1 MVVVYDI
8 GFTWNY
14 FRFTQHFFPLQH
26 HPLVTG
32 SQPPSHHRAP
42 AWSPWCAW
50 GGIHTSADR
59 WLGTKPVAK
68 NREKG
73 NFTSY
78 NWDIMACNGIYEH
91 KWIIYIYIYIIANN
105 NMSFGLSWFVQKW
118 WIYAIL
124 SQFEVVQTMMTR
136 LELELRYFQTN
147 PFLAFKPSTSS
158 ASRSFYPAPIRI

>member
-1 MVVVYDI
+1 MGNKANPQMVVVYDI

-50 GGIHTSADR
+50 GGIHTSAER

-73 NFTSY
+73 NFT
-78 NWDIMACNGIYEH
+78 IAIIGI
-91 KWIIYIYIYIIANN
+91 
-105 NMSFGLSWFVQKW
+105 SWHVMEYMN
-118 WIYAIL
+118 IN
-124 SQFEVVQTMMTR
+124 E
-136 LELELRYFQTN
+136 
-147 PFLAFKPSTSS
+147 
-158 ASRSFYPAPIRI
+158 